1 MPDLMSIQPIAAI
14 IGAIIS
20 AGIAAIVTYFVV
32 VKRKGV
38 TFIVSTWTRLN
49 RAVIRIKN
57 SGNDVISG
65 FEFDVMIPGVH
76 PLRLADRLSKDIKL
90 HDDVKIRFDEERE
103 IENPRFYFSLPFF
116 NPRESFDAVI
126 FFDGSTVDCEIG
138 FRMQGVACKVR
149 RFDYLVEVLGVTAA
163 ILKEMPVTG
172 KITLPIFKTIGR
184 MRSDNDVCCSCIRA
198 DSAHSRASG

>member
-38 TFIVSTWTRLN
+38 TFIVSPSEDLTVQLREHHANIAVRIGEQTWTRLN

-90 HDDVKIRFDEERE
+90 HDDLKIRFDEERE
-103 IENPRFYFSLPFF
+103 IENPRFYFSLPFQSEGIVRCGDLF
-116 NPRESFDAVI
+116 RW
-126 FFDGSTVDCEIG
+126 VD
-138 FRMQGVACKVR
+138 R
-149 RFDYLVEVLGVTAA
+149 RL
-163 ILKEMPVTG
+163 
-172 KITLPIFKTIGR
+172 
-184 MRSDNDVCCSCIRA
+184 
-198 DSAHSRASG
+198 